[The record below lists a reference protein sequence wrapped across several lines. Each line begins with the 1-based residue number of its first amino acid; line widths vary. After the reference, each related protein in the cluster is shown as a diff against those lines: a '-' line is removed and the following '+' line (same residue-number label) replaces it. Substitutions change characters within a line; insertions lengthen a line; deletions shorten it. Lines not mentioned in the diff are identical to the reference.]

1 MTTRPD
7 RHDDTPADALGEA
20 WELLDVLPRSA
31 ATPSM
36 TATTLEMVAAS
47 AAGSGR
53 PALSLARRPPWS
65 GIAVWAIPAAAV
77 IGGLVL
83 GYLLGRATAP
93 IAERRP
99 PGNVFQRIEALEEEQ
114 RLLRQRQE
122 MRERN
127 LRRRPDQPPRRPP
140 PFIPPPG
147 RPSEGQSL
155 HPGQPLPPAQPFPPA
170 RPFPEGRPAPPR

>member
-1 MTTRPD
+1 MTTRPEHRD
-7 RHDDTPADALGEA
+7 NTPADALGEA

-53 PALSLARRPPWS
+53 PALSPTRRSPWS
-65 GIAVWAIPAAAV
+65 GIMLWVVPAAAV

-83 GYLLGRATAP
+83 GYVLGRATAP

-99 PGNVFQRIEALEEEQ
+99 PGNVFQRLEALEEEQ
-114 RLLRQRQE
+114 RVLRQREE
-122 MRERN
+122 MRQRL
-127 LRRRPDQPPRRPP
+127 LRRRSEQPPPLIP
-140 PFIPPPG
+140 PF
-147 RPSEGQSL
+147 SEG
-155 HPGQPLPPAQPFPPA
+155 PPFPA
-170 RPFPEGRPAPPR
+170 ER

>member
-1 MTTRPD
+1 MTTR
-7 RHDDTPADALGEA
+7 RESHDDTPADALGEA
-20 WELLDVLPRSA
+20 WKLLDILPRSA

-47 AAGSGR
+47 AAGNAR
-53 PALSLARRPPWS
+53 PSMSPARRPPWS

-83 GYLLGRATAP
+83 GYVLGRATAP

-99 PGNVFQRIEALEEEQ
+99 PGNVFERLEALEEEQ
-114 RLLRQRQE
+114 RILRQRQE

-127 LRRRPDQPPRRPP
+127 LRRRAEQSQRPP
-140 PFIPPPG
+140 PFIPPP
-147 RPSEGQSL
+147 
-155 HPGQPLPPAQPFPPA
+155 
-170 RPFPEGRPAPPR
+170 PEERRAPPR